1 MNTLIVAK
9 ARADLRDYLAE
20 ERTFL
25 AWIRTGLAVMAFGF
39 AVARVGPFLE
49 ESQVTQ
55 GAYVGRPHPFSVW
68 FGTALLV
75 AGVTVNLLSTRRH
88 MRLVAELNRGQL
100 VDHGPS
106 RQAINLAWFLAL
118 AGAAM
123 AIYLRVA

>member
-1 MNTLIVAK
+1 MVAK

-39 AVARVGPFLE
+39 AVARFGPFLE
-49 ESQVTQ
+49 KSQVAQ
-55 GAYVGRPHPFSVW
+55 GGYMAQTHQFSVW
-68 FGTALLV
+68 FGTALIV

-88 MRLVAELNRGQL
+88 MRLVAQLNRGQL
-100 VDHGPS
+100 IDHGPS